1 MSEQIFISYRRDGG
15 DVTAKL
21 ICEALKNRGFSVF
34 YDFDSLLGG
43 YFDSRILDAI
53 ENCNDFVLVL
63 PPNSL
68 NRCVNKDDWVRL

>member
-43 YFDSRILDAI
+43 YFDSRKSIACLTNLSDEI
-53 ENCNDFVLVL
+53 
-63 PPNSL
+63 ST
-68 NRCVNKDDWVRL
+68 